1 MQTSFTLHFVT
12 TVSHET
18 PTISRW
24 SFMETII
31 FAKFPPKTR
40 GYFVGCNKLQTGFPF
55 PDFKAFSLAP
65 LGYEVDATFTSE
77 AFLIVSVFVAWLV
90 GFNLI
95 LDNNQSIVQTI
106 SVWIISHL
114 TLVLEKPVPVCLLL
128 RCQVAYD
135 GVWSLG
141 VFFMRCLFER
151 TS

>member
-1 MQTSFTLHFVT
+1 M
-12 TVSHET
+12 VSHYHHVGVSWRPSSAKT
-18 PTISRW
+18 FKNPRLFCGLQQTTNWLSFSRLQ
-24 SFMETII
+24 
-31 FAKFPPKTR
+31 
-40 GYFVGCNKLQTGFPF
+40 GFVP
-55 PDFKAFSLAP
+55 AP
-65 LGYEVDATFTSE
+65 LGYEVDATFTIE
-77 AFLIVSVFVAWLV
+77 PFLIVSVFVAWLV

>member
-12 TVSHET
+12 TVSHGV
-18 PTISRW
+18 PLSAVGVSWRP
-24 SFMETII
+24 SSSQ
-31 FAKFPPKTR
+31 KPPKTR

-65 LGYEVDATFTSE
+65 LGYEVDATFTIE
-77 AFLIVSVFVAWLV
+77 PFLIVSVFVAWLV

-95 LDNNQSIVQTI
+95 LDTNQSIVQTI